1 MGPVVT
7 VITPVFNERR
17 NLAEN
22 VSRIQKVLSSRSI
35 PFELVIVDDNSP
47 DGSGRFPDELAEEHG
62 FIKVLHRSERRGLG
76 TAYKDGFALAEGDF
90 IISMDSDLSHDPRY
104 LPAMLREAEEADIV
118 IGSRFVEGG
127 TIVGRSIWRDL
138 LSIFANRVIRIL
150 TGTRIR
156 DWTSGLRVY
165 RRTTWE
171 TIMPRV
177 NCNKWDFQFESLY
190 KAVEEGLKVRE
201 TPITFYERADGSS
214 KFSSR
219 EALGFIYSFFKIR
232 LSIQ

>member
-1 MGPVVT
+1 MRPVVT

-22 VSRIQKVLSSRSI
+22 VSRIKGVLSSRSA

-47 DGSGRFPDELAEEHG
+47 DGSGMLADELAEEYG
-62 FIKVLHRSERRGLG
+62 FIKVLHRPERRGLG

-90 IISMDSDLSHDPRY
+90 IVSMDSDLSHDPRY
-104 LPAMLREAEEADIV
+104 LPTMLREAENADIV

-127 TIVGRSIWRDL
+127 MIVGRSIWRDI
-138 LSIFANRVIRIL
+138 LSIFANRMIRML
-150 TGTRIR
+150 TRASIR

-165 RRTTWE
+165 RRTAWE

-177 NCNKWDFQFESLY
+177 NCDKWDFQFESLY
-190 KAVEEGLKVRE
+190 KAVEEGLRVRE

-219 EALGFIYSFFKIR
+219 EALGFIRSFFRIC
-232 LSIQ
+232 LSIE

>member
-22 VSRIQKVLSSRSI
+22 VSRIQKVLSSRFI
-35 PFELVIVDDNSP
+35 LFELVIVDDNSP
-47 DGSGRFPDELAEEHG
+47 DGSGRLPDELAEEHG

-76 TAYKDGFALAEGDF
+76 TAYKDGFALVEGGF

-104 LPAMLREAEEADIV
+104 LPAVLREADDADIV

-138 LSIFANRVIRIL
+138 LSIFANHMIRIL
-150 TGTRIR
+150 TGTSIR
-156 DWTSGLRVY
+156 DWASGLRVY
-165 RRTTWE
+165 RREAWE
-171 TIMPRV
+171 RIMPRV
-177 NCNKWDFQFESLY
+177 NSNKWDFQFESLY
-190 KAVEEGLKVRE
+190 KAVEEGLRVRE

-219 EALGFIYSFFKIR
+219 ETLGFIYSFFKI
-232 LSIQ
+232 LFSMS

>member
-1 MGPVVT
+1 MRPVVT
-7 VITPVFNERR
+7 VITPVFNEWR

-22 VSRIQKVLSSRSI
+22 VSRIQGVLSSRSM

-47 DGSGRFPDELAEEHG
+47 DGSGVLADEHG
-62 FIKVLHRSERRGLG
+62 FIKVLHRPERRGLG

-90 IISMDSDLSHDPRY
+90 IVSMDSDLSHDPRY

-127 TIVGRSIWRDL
+127 MIVGRSIWRDL

-165 RRTTWE
+165 RRTAWE

-190 KAVEEGLKVRE
+190 KAVEEGLRVRE
-201 TPITFYERADGSS
+201 IPITFYERADGSS

-219 EALGFIYSFFKIR
+219 EALGFICSFFKIR